1 MELHFL
7 KGRLKFPEQE
17 PILHGMTRRLPFG
30 LLLPM
35 NRVLWPAGLTVG
47 LLASGLA
54 LAQDAPK
61 VVDGPRCVP
70 IDGATLELAGSEF
83 LRVKQ
88 AEKSVALIRTSMFL
102 PAGLYSM
109 RFLAPEICD
118 RGAKSHVIINDWD
131 YRITE
136 VRLVDGQ
143 PNGREATANPDGRS
157 VTVRG
162 PGG

>member
-1 MELHFL
+1 
-7 KGRLKFPEQE
+7 LKFPDAK
-17 PILHGMTRRLPFG
+17 PILQGMTQQLPLGTLFPLIRALG
-30 LLLPM
+30 TAVCICGPLG
-35 NRVLWPAGLTVG
+35 A
-47 LLASGLA
+47 GLA

-61 VVDGPRCVP
+61 VVDGPRCVA

-102 PAGLYSM
+102 PAGLYSI

-118 RGAKSHVIINDWD
+118 RGAKSHVMINDWD

-136 VRLVDGQ
+136 IRLVDGQ

>member
-1 MELHFL
+1 M
-7 KGRLKFPEQE
+7 KFPEQK
-17 PILHGMTRRLPFG
+17 PILQGMTFTL
-30 LLLPM
+30 
-35 NRVLWPAGLTVG
+35 NRALWAACC
-47 LLASGLA
+47 ASGFLAASLA

-88 AEKSVALIRTSMFL
+88 AEKSVALVRTSMFL

-109 RFLAPEICD
+109 RFLAAEICD
-118 RGAKSHVIINDWD
+118 RGAKSHVMINDWD

-136 VRLVDGQ
+136 IRLVDGQ